1 MSSKVKI
8 RELVDSFVGDL
19 DRLIREVVWETAQQ
33 SLGITGGS
41 LPSAAAPAAKGKP
54 GRKPGRP
61 PGRKPGRPPAA
72 PAAPAAKVA
81 AAPAAAPAKKAGRR
95 KKGQKRTPADIA
107 RLTDRLLAAIQAKPG
122 QRMEHLGKTIGAST
136 ADLLIPVARLV
147 DGRKIRRTGEKRATQ
162 YFPSK

>member
-19 DRLIREVVWETAQQ
+19 DRLIREAVWETAQQ

-41 LPSAAAPAAKGKP
+41 RQAAAPAAAKAKP
-54 GRKPGRP
+54 GRKPGRKA
-61 PGRKPGRPPAA
+61 GRKAA
-72 PAAPAAKVA
+72 RKAAAPAAKA
-81 AAPAAAPAKKAGRR
+81 ASAAAPAKAARR
-95 KKGQKRTPADIA
+95 KKGQKRSPADIA

-122 QRMEHLGKTIGAST
+122 QRMEHLGKQLGAST

-162 YFPSK
+162 YFPAK